1 MSSSRATGHATALI
15 TRWTDLF
22 SGWRLA
28 FGFFWSHLVLLPSDA
43 AHHGNWM
50 EPSGRGKKVALEF
63 VVADLCRAVAIRI
76 GSAVDMDGVPEACH
90 NLDHGLVL
98 VDRGH
103 AKSSG
108 QIAEK

>member
-1 MSSSRATGHATALI
+1 MRRTTVIGWSRRAEE
-15 TRWTDLF
+15 D
-22 SGWRLA
+22 
-28 FGFFWSHLVLLPSDA
+28 
-43 AHHGNWM
+43 
-50 EPSGRGKKVALEF
+50 KVALEF

-98 VDRGH
+98 VDRGD